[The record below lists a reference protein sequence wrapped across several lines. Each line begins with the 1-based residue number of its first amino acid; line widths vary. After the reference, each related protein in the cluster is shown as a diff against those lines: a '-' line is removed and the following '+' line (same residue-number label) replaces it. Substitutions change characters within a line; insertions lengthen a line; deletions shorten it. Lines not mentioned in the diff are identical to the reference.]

1 MFYLFN
7 KYYNI
12 IIIFIMKINLIVA
25 YSNNYIIGND
35 NIIPWYYKED
45 LQYFRKITT
54 ETTDKFKKNIV
65 IMGYNTHMSISNNI
79 LKNRINIVI
88 TTKELENKDTIYYVN
103 SIGNALEL
111 CEKLIFDNSAEK
123 VFIIGGE
130 SIYNS
135 FNNPKYYK
143 VLDKIYITQIYKD
156 FVGNKY
162 FYKLDD
168 NFKVESIIQSKVHP
182 ELEYKILKINY

>member
-1 MFYLFN
+1 LFYLFN
-7 KYYNI
+7 KYYNN

-35 NIIPWYYKED
+35 NTIPWYYKED

-79 LKNRINIVI
+79 LKDRINIVI

-111 CEKLIFDNSAEK
+111 CKKLIFDNIAEK
-123 VFIIGGE
+123 LFIIGGE

-135 FNNPKYYK
+135 FNNQKYYK
-143 VLDKIYITQIYKD
+143 VLDKIYITRIYKD

-168 NFKVESIIQSKVHP
+168 NFKFESIIRSKIHP
-182 ELEYKILKINY
+182 ELEYQILSRV

>member
-1 MFYLFN
+1 M
-7 KYYNI
+7 KVNI
-12 IIIFIMKINLIVA
+12 IVA
-25 YSNNYIIGND
+25 YSNNYVIGN
-35 NIIPWYYKED
+35 NNTIPWHYKED

-54 ETTDKFKKNIV
+54 QTTDKLKKNIV
-65 IMGYNTHMSISNNI
+65 IMGYNTHISIPNNI
-79 LKNRINIVI
+79 LKDRINIVI

-103 SIGNALEL
+103 SITNALEL
-111 CEKLIFDNSAEK
+111 CEKLIFNNSAEK

-130 SIYNS
+130 SIYNC

-143 VLDKIYITQIYKD
+143 FLDKIYITRIYKD

-168 NFKVESIIQSKVHP
+168 NFKLESITQSKIHH
-182 ELEYKILKINY
+182 ELEYQILSVIS

>member
-12 IIIFIMKINLIVA
+12 IIIFIMKVNLIVA
-25 YSNNYIIGND
+25 YSNNYVIGNN

-45 LQYFRKITT
+45 LIYFRKITT

-65 IMGYNTHMSISNNI
+65 IMGYNTHMSIPNNI
-79 LKNRINIVI
+79 LKDRINIVI
-88 TTKELENKDTIYYVN
+88 TRKELENKDTIYYVN
-103 SIGNALEL
+103 SIGNAIKL
-111 CEKLIFDNSAEK
+111 CEKLIGNNNGEK
-123 VFIIGGE
+123 IFIIGGE
-130 SIYNS
+130 SIYNC

-143 VLDKIYITQIYKD
+143 VLDKIYITRIYKD
-156 FVGNKY
+156 FIGNKY

-168 NFKVESIIQSKVHP
+168 NFKFESIIRSKIHP
-182 ELEYKILKINY
+182 ELEYQILSRV

>member
-1 MFYLFN
+1 
-7 KYYNI
+7 
-12 IIIFIMKINLIVA
+12 MKINLIVA

-35 NIIPWYYKED
+35 NTIPWYYKED

-54 ETTDKFKKNIV
+54 QTTDKFKKNIV
-65 IMGYNTHMSISNNI
+65 IMGYNTHLSIPNNI
-79 LKNRINIVI
+79 LKDRINIVI

-130 SIYNS
+130 SIYNCFHNS
-135 FNNPKYYK
+135 EYYK
-143 VLDKIYITQIYKD
+143 FLDKAYITRIFKD
-156 FVGNKY
+156 FDGNKY

-168 NFKVESIIQSKVHP
+168 NFKVESIIQSKVNP
-182 ELEYKILKINY
+182 ELEYQILSRV

>member
-1 MFYLFN
+1 
-7 KYYNI
+7 
-12 IIIFIMKINLIVA
+12 MKINLIVA
-25 YSNNYIIGND
+25 YSNNYVIGND

-65 IMGYNTHMSISNNI
+65 IMGCNTHMSISNNI

-111 CEKLIFDNSAEK
+111 CEKLIGDNSAEK

-130 SIYNS
+130 SIYKS

-143 VLDKIYITQIYKD
+143 VLDKIYITRIYKD

-168 NFKVESIIQSKVHP
+168 NFNVESIIQSKVHP

>member
-7 KYYNI
+7 KYYNN

-35 NIIPWYYKED
+35 NTIPWYYKED

-79 LKNRINIVI
+79 LKDRINIVI

-111 CEKLIFDNSAEK
+111 CKKLIFDNIAEK
-123 VFIIGGE
+123 LFIIGGE

-135 FNNPKYYK
+135 FNNQKYYK
-143 VLDKIYITQIYKD
+143 VLDKIYITRIYKD

-168 NFKVESIIQSKVHP
+168 NFKFESIIRSKIHP
-182 ELEYKILKINY
+182 ELEYQILSRV